1 MDSDINRL
9 FGREPEEMVIEIEI
23 ERLRDFKNHPFKIRD
38 DLQMRSLKE
47 SIQKYGILTPL
58 IVRPVIEGHYEIISG
73 HRRRFIAKMLGFRK
87 VPVIIR
93 ILKDDEAVIAM
104 VDANNQR
111 EKVSLSEKAF
121 AYKMKYEA
129 MKRTSGN
136 KKQNGSQIDY
146 PVRGKKTVE
155 ILGEEGGDSAK
166 QVQRYLRIPELIPEL
181 IARVDT
187 GELSFNPAVAL
198 SYLSDEKQKMVL
210 DAMNFT
216 QAKPSLSQ
224 AQRIKK
230 ESQEGNLNGE
240 KIREILLEDKKRNSE
255 KIILENQ
262 VLHEYFPYYY
272 TTEMMQKKIIE
283 LLSNWKTRRD
293 REKGGN
299 ANV

>member
-1 MDSDINRL
+1 MDSDIKRL

-23 ERLRDFKNHPFKIRD
+23 ERLRDFKNHPYKIRD

-146 PVRGKKTVE
+146 PVRGRKTVE
-155 ILGEEGGDSAK
+155 ILGE
-166 QVQRYLRIPELIPEL
+166 
-181 IARVDT
+181 
-187 GELSFNPAVAL
+187 
-198 SYLSDEKQKMVL
+198 
-210 DAMNFT
+210 
-216 QAKPSLSQ
+216 
-224 AQRIKK
+224 
-230 ESQEGNLNGE
+230 
-240 KIREILLEDKKRNSE
+240 
-255 KIILENQ
+255 
-262 VLHEYFPYYY
+262 
-272 TTEMMQKKIIE
+272 
-283 LLSNWKTRRD
+283 
-293 REKGGN
+293 
-299 ANV
+299 

>member
-1 MDSDINRL
+1 MDSDRKGL
-9 FGREPEEMVIEIEI
+9 FEREPEEMVIEIE
-23 ERLRDFKNHPFKIRD
+23 RLRDFKGHPFKIRND
-38 DLQMRSLKE
+38 PQMKSLKE

-93 ILKDDEAVIAM
+93 VLKDDEAVIAM

-111 EKVSLSEKAF
+111 EKVTLSEKAF

-129 MKRTSGN
+129 MKRSSGN
-136 KKQNGSQIDY
+136 RKKNGSQTDY

-166 QVQRYLRIPELIPEL
+166 QVQRYLRIPELIPDL
-181 IARVDT
+181 IQKVDT
-187 GELSFNPAVAL
+187 GDLSFNPAVEL
-198 SYLSDEKQKMVL
+198 SYLNENEQKLLL
-210 DAMNFT
+210 DAMSFT

-240 KIREILLEDKKRNSE
+240 RIREILLEDKKRNSE

-272 TTEMMQKKIIE
+272 TTEMMQKKII
-283 LLSNWKTRRD
+283 
-293 REKGGN
+293 GN
-299 ANV
+299 GNSEA